1 MEAVY
6 LGQHRTGIEQHLL
19 HLESL
24 EAGLRLRF
32 VDSEQAVADIAA
44 QCGDTPVIVV
54 GGNYYHLAELA
65 QHLPALRLV
74 QTFTAGTDWID
85 IAALAARGV
94 LVSDNNGANATAVAE
109 HAIALML
116 ELYHHFAAQLASV
129 RQGTWQLGMGNTTA
143 PMHTLEGKRVG
154 LVGLGRIGSRVARR
168 LSGWD
173 CEVFFFDTAALEDD
187 YVRACRAHPLPFDEL
202 LSSSDIVSLHV
213 PLNRLTRRLIGA
225 REFALMRPTALFINT
240 CRGGV
245 VDEGA
250 LIAALQSGQ
259 IAGAGLDVTDPE
271 PIVADNPLLQM
282 ANVAITPHYAAR
294 AVESGVH
301 GSAHVA
307 ANAARALR
315 GETPLSIVQ
324 PV

>member
-6 LGQHRTGIEQHLL
+6 LAQSRPGIEQHLR
-19 HLESL
+19 HLEGL

-32 VDSEQAVADIAA
+32 VDCEQAIPDIAA
-44 QCGDTPVIVV
+44 QCGNTPVIVV

-65 QHLPALRLV
+65 EHLPALRLI

-85 IAALAARGV
+85 VAALASKGV
-94 LVSDNNGANATAVAE
+94 QVSDNNGANATAVAE
-109 HAIALML
+109 HAIALIL

-129 RQGTWQLGMGNTTA
+129 RQGTWQQGMGNATA
-143 PMHTLEGKRVG
+143 QMHTLEGKRVG
-154 LVGLGRIGSRVARR
+154 LIGLGRIGSRVAKR
-168 LSGWD
+168 LAGWE
-173 CEVFFFDTAALEDD
+173 CEVFFFDTAMLDD
-187 YVRACRAHPLPFDEL
+187 SYLRACSARLLPFDEL
-202 LSSSDIVSLHV
+202 LSTCDIISLHV
-213 PLNRLTRRLIGA
+213 PLNRLTRHLMGA

-245 VDEGA
+245 VDEEA

-259 IAGAGLDVTDPE
+259 LAGAGLDVTESE
-271 PIVADNPLLQM
+271 PIAPDNPLLQM

-294 AVESGVH
+294 AIESGIH

-315 GETPLSIVQ
+315 GEAPLSIVQ